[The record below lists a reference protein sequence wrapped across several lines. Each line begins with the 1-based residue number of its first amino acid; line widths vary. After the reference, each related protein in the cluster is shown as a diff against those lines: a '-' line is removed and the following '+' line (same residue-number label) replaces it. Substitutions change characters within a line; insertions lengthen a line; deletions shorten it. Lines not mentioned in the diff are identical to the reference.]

1 MNQFALSLASLGACA
16 MLSLPHSVS
25 GQTGPAIPAAITTPD
40 ETDAML
46 LFKSASMK
54 FNIEHESTI
63 EIAIKSLD
71 LSSAASEV
79 DDL

>member
-1 MNQFALSLASLGACA
+1 MNSRRTRMPRHNANPTAATVRIDC
-16 MLSLPHSVS
+16 
-25 GQTGPAIPAAITTPD
+25 AAITTPD